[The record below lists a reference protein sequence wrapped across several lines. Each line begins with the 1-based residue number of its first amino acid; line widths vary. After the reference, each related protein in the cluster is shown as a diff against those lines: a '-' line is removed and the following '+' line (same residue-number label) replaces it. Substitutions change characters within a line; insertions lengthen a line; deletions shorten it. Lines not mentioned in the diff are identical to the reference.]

1 MYLDRNLLRL
11 LRKVLLP
18 IGMSILAGIAAGIFL
33 IIQAKL
39 VSQVVMQVFVHGG
52 GRNEVLPTL
61 WIILGVIVIR
71 SGWIFANERFS
82 ASAARQ
88 VKTILREQ
96 ILAKLIRLGPL
107 YTRRHEAGE
116 LSAVLL
122 QGVDTLDAYFSQFI
136 PQAILAATVPLA
148 VLLFV
153 FPVDWL
159 SGIILTVT
167 GPLIPFFMYLIG
179 SSAERLT
186 RRQFNALR
194 QLSAFFLDTLQGLQ
208 ALKELGQ
215 SRGFVE
221 RVREKSEHYRQTTM
235 SVLRLTFLSAL
246 ALELLAT
253 LSTAIIAVQVGLRL
267 LYAKMDFE
275 VALFLLLI
283 APEFYQPLRMLG
295 MRFHAAIGGISAL
308 KRMDDLLAEP
318 EWSVLSSNSSQKL
331 ESLPRFD
338 PRAMRIEFREVTFR
352 YPDRAEDALQ
362 RVSFTILPGVMTTLI
377 GESGAGK
384 STILALL
391 LRFADPNEGEILVG
405 NRALNTLEPE
415 AWRKWVTWVPQ
426 RPYLIRG
433 SILDNLRIAINDG
446 RTETYFDALEKVKLI
461 EWVEALPE
469 GIHTPVGERG
479 VRLSGG
485 QAQRLALAR
494 AFLRNSPLLLMD
506 EPTVYLDPPEEA
518 ILEEVVQD
526 LSKQRTTLVI
536 AHRMQTIQ
544 RAEHIIVLSDGKVIE
559 TRSRGDLIGWNG
571 RFTGLWGA
579 NQEK

>member
-11 LRKVLLP
+11 MRKVLLP

-362 RVSFTILPGVMTTLI
+362 RVSFTILPGVMTALI

-536 AHRMQTIQ
+536 AHRTQTIQ

>member
-362 RVSFTILPGVMTTLI
+362 RVSFTILPGVMTALI

-536 AHRMQTIQ
+536 AHRTQTIQ

>member
-1 MYLDRNLLRL
+1 MYLDKNLFRL

-18 IGMSILAGIAAGIFL
+18 IEMSILVGIAAGIFL
-33 IIQAKL
+33 IIQARL
-39 VSQVVMQVFVHGG
+39 ISQVVTRVFIQGE
-52 GRNEVLPTL
+52 GRNEVIPTL
-61 WIILGVIVIR
+61 WIILGVIFIR
-71 SGWIFANERFS
+71 SGCIFVNERFS

-88 VKTILREQ
+88 VKATLREQ
-96 ILAKLIRLGPL
+96 ILEKLFRLGPL
-107 YTRRHEAGE
+107 YTRRYEAGE

-122 QGVDTLDAYFSQFI
+122 QGVDALDAYFSQFI

-153 FPVDWL
+153 FPIDWL
-159 SGIILTVT
+159 SGIILAVT

-221 RVREKSEHYRQTTM
+221 KVREKSEHYRQTTM

-253 LSTAIIAVQVGLRL
+253 LSTAIIAVQVGIRL
-267 LYAKMDFE
+267 LYARMDFG
-275 VALFLLLI
+275 VAFFLLLI

-295 MRFHAAIGGISAL
+295 LRFHAAMGGISAL
-308 KRMDDLLAEP
+308 KRIDDLLAEP
-318 EWSVLSSNSSQKL
+318 ELSVQPV
-331 ESLPRFD
+331 ESLPRLESGSQFN
-338 PRAMRIEFREVTFR
+338 PSAMRIMFREVIFR

-362 RVSFTILPGVMTTLI
+362 GVSFIIPPGVMTALV

-384 STILALL
+384 STVLALL
-391 LRFADPNEGEILVG
+391 LRFADPKEGEILIG
-405 NRALNTLEPE
+405 NCPLNSIEPE
-415 AWRKWVTWVPQ
+415 EWRKWVSWVPQ
-426 RPYLIRG
+426 RPYLIGG
-433 SILDNLRIAINDG
+433 SILENLRLGNNNAGIGA
-446 RTETYFDALEKVKLI
+446 YFEALEKVRLAS
-461 EWVEALPE
+461 WVESLPG

-506 EPTVYLDPPEEA
+506 EPTVHLDPPEES
-518 ILEEVVQD
+518 ILEEVVHD
-526 LSKQRTTLVI
+526 LSQQRTTLVI
-536 AHRMQTIQ
+536 AHRFQTIQ
-544 RAEHIIVLSDGKVIE
+544 RAHHIIVLSDGKVVE
-559 TRSRGDLIGWNG
+559 AGSRDDLIRRNG
-571 RFTGLWGA
+571 AFSSLWRTYQGR
-579 NQEK
+579 

>member
-1 MYLDRNLLRL
+1 
-11 LRKVLLP
+11 
-18 IGMSILAGIAAGIFL
+18 MSILAGIAAGIFL

>member
-1 MYLDRNLLRL
+1 MYLDRNLFRL

-18 IGMSILAGIAAGIFL
+18 IGMSIVAGIAAGIFL
-33 IIQAKL
+33 IIQARL
-39 VSQVVMQVFVHGG
+39 ISQVVARVFIQGG

-61 WIILGVIVIR
+61 WIIPGVILIR
-71 SGWIFANERFS
+71 SGWIFANERLS

-88 VKTILREQ
+88 VKAILREQ
-96 ILAKLIRLGPL
+96 ILAKIFRLGPL

-116 LSAVLL
+116 LSTILL

-136 PQAILAATVPLA
+136 PQVILAATLPLA

-153 FPVDWL
+153 FPIDWL
-159 SGIILTVT
+159 SGIILAVT

-186 RRQFNALR
+186 RRQFSALR

-267 LYAKMDFE
+267 LYAKMDFD
-275 VALFLLLI
+275 VAFFLLLI

-295 MRFHAAIGGISAL
+295 LRFHAAMGGISAL

-318 EWSVLSSNSSQKL
+318 ELSVQSADSFQRL
-331 ESLPRFD
+331 ESRPQVN
-338 PRAMRIEFREVTFR
+338 PSAMGIVFREVTFR

-362 RVSFTILPGVMTTLI
+362 GVSFTIPPGVVTALV

-384 STILALL
+384 STVLALL
-391 LRFADPNEGEILVG
+391 LRFADPKEGEILVG
-405 NRALNTLEPE
+405 NSTLNTIEPE
-415 AWRKWVTWVPQ
+415 EWRQWVTWVSQ

-433 SILDNLRIAINDG
+433 SILDNLRLARDNVSIDA
-446 RTETYFDALEKVKLI
+446 YFDALERVRLAR
-461 EWVEALPE
+461 WVESLPR

-494 AFLRNSPLLLMD
+494 AFLRNSPFLLMD
-506 EPTVYLDPPEEA
+506 EPTVHLDPPEEA
-518 ILEEVVQD
+518 ILEEVVHD
-526 LSKQRTTLVI
+526 LSQRRTTLVI
-536 AHRMQTIQ
+536 AHRLQTIQ
-544 RAEHIIVLSDGKVIE
+544 RAHHMIILSDGKVVE
-559 TRSRGDLIGWNG
+559 AGSRVDLIGRDGAFTRLWRTYQG
-571 RFTGLWGA
+571 R
-579 NQEK
+579 

>member
-1 MYLDRNLLRL
+1 
-11 LRKVLLP
+11 
-18 IGMSILAGIAAGIFL
+18 MSILAGIAAGIFL

-221 RVREKSEHYRQTTM
+221 SVREKSEHYRQTTM

-318 EWSVLSSNSSQKL
+318 EWSVLSSNSSQRL

-391 LRFADPNEGEILVG
+391 LRFVDPNEGEILVG

-518 ILEEVVQD
+518 ILDEVVRD

>member
-1 MYLDRNLLRL
+1 MYLDKNLLRL
-11 LRKVLLP
+11 LQKVLFP
-18 IGMSILAGIAAGIFL
+18 IAMSILAGIAAGIFL
-33 IIQAKL
+33 IIQARL
-39 VSQVVMQVFVHGG
+39 ISQVVARVFIQGG

-61 WIILGVIVIR
+61 WIILGVILIR

-88 VKTILREQ
+88 VKAILREQ
-96 ILAKLIRLGPL
+96 ILAKLFRLGPL
-107 YTRRHEAGE
+107 YTRRYEAGE
-116 LSAVLL
+116 LSTILL
-122 QGVDTLDAYFSQFI
+122 QGVDSLDTYFSQFI
-136 PQAILAATVPLA
+136 PQVILAATVPLA

-159 SGIILTVT
+159 SGIILAVT

-179 SSAERLT
+179 STAERLT

-221 RVREKSEHYRQTTM
+221 KVQEKSEHYRQTTM

-267 LYAKMDFE
+267 LYARMDFG
-275 VALFLLLI
+275 VAFFLLLI

-295 MRFHAAIGGISAL
+295 LRFHAAMGGISAL
-308 KRMDDLLAEP
+308 KRIDDLLAEP
-318 EWSVLSSNSSQKL
+318 EWSVQSVISSQKL
-331 ESLPRFD
+331 ESQPQVN
-338 PRAMRIEFREVTFR
+338 PSAMRIVFREVTFR

-362 RVSFTILPGVMTTLI
+362 GVSFTIPPGVVTALV

-384 STILALL
+384 STVMTLL
-391 LRFADPNEGEILVG
+391 LRFADPKEGEILVG
-405 NRALNTLEPE
+405 DNLLTTIDPE
-415 AWRKWVTWVPQ
+415 EWRKWLTWVPQ
-426 RPYLIRG
+426 RSYLIGG
-433 SILDNLRIAINDG
+433 SILENLRLADKNANMDD
-446 RTETYFDALEKVKLI
+446 YFNALEKVRLAR
-461 EWVEALPE
+461 WVEALPR

-506 EPTVYLDPPEEA
+506 EPTVHLDPPEEA
-518 ILEEVVQD
+518 ILEEVVHD
-526 LSKQRTTLVI
+526 LSRQRTTLVI
-536 AHRMQTIQ
+536 AHRLQTIQ
-544 RAEHIIVLSDGKVIE
+544 RAHHLIVLSGGKVVA
-559 TRSRGDLIGWNG
+559 TGRRDDLKGWDGAFTSLWRAYQG
-571 RFTGLWGA
+571 R
-579 NQEK
+579 

>member
-1 MYLDRNLLRL
+1 
-11 LRKVLLP
+11 
-18 IGMSILAGIAAGIFL
+18 
-33 IIQAKL
+33 
-39 VSQVVMQVFVHGG
+39 MQVFVHGG

>member
-221 RVREKSEHYRQTTM
+221 SVREKSEHYRQTTM

-318 EWSVLSSNSSQKL
+318 EWSVLSSNSSQRL

-391 LRFADPNEGEILVG
+391 LRFVDPNEGEILVG

-518 ILEEVVQD
+518 ILDEVVRD